1 MNMVSSRGG
10 LVDEIKGGEKN
21 PIKPWWNHHLLT
33 NKTIEFV
40 RRGGDSTI
48 WFEQPTQKCGQKR
61 QQNYNMRSFLT
72 MSGAPC
78 KFQPVKHTPA
88 VEFHVIIASYP
99 PTI

>member
-21 PIKPWWNHHLLT
+21 PSSHDGITTFSPIKQLNLWG
-33 NKTIEFV
+33 
-40 RRGGDSTI
+40 RGDSTI

-88 VEFHVIIASYP
+88 VEFHVIIAYYP